1 MAGVAK
7 INGNYGPIETIS
19 RDMFFKVVG
28 IAGAAAMTQ
37 ADLNRI
43 MQELHLTVTIEVIG
57 AFVDGTSTSV
67 NVMISG
73 ADVTAFAGGTD
84 TIGDLADW

>member
-1 MAGVAK
+1 MAGVVRV
-7 INGNYGPIETIS
+7 NGNYGPIETIS

-28 IAGAAAMTQ
+28 IGGTAMTQ

-73 ADVTAFAGGTD
+73 ADVTALVGSD
-84 TIGDLADW
+84 TIDDLADW